1 MAHTLGALTPW
12 LHREFLSQ
20 RNAYGDRLPTTPVEE
35 GKRVQLI
42 RATGMTEANGETL
55 VWAEMNDGELWID
68 CCIPLSLVE
77 QYNRRSL
84 MVPGDVPHSKT
95 ARTFAASSSSKCIF
109 RLLSWR
115 FVIASPLIP
124 SHGQHSPRKSSTLA
138 TPSTATPR
146 TQAPRVCLRI
156 YSFKH
161 YGIGEGTMQADFKP
175 FRSFTPD
182 VTRVR
187 GDGKE
192 DAARQER
199 EKRDKERVA
208 WVRRLED
215 RVRGTSE
222 EQARG
227 DVSAVAEEQVAFM
240 DDLPRPST
248 TTSAPRK
255 TTQLSPVTVIPP
267 PPALPP
273 AHTARPGWPTD
284 KNAPLPRIDFG
295 EVEALLNRYKRKQAV
310 QHDGPIAKDKG
321 KGKAKAVEP
330 EPTHVHSAAH
340 TLPGDPTGDATGDW
354 TSAVAL
360 LTRKRPRASSAS
372 MSAAPPPLAP
382 SAAAPADPP
391 PASPRRPA
399 APLSASPSRR
409 RRDAAQL
416 AAARSP
422 VGRPQ
427 QLSASPRSKKDDATA
442 RREKRLVEMEV
453 DTVKE
458 KGAMDEDFEEDVR
471 YEGTSTMKLLTCIFE
486 QQHHA
491 RRVRGL
497 AGTDLLDEGCAWLA
511 SRWSFAPRYAAYPS
525 AGISMTPH
533 AGRRSSGRPRALVQY
548 RSLDKR
554 SERIGSSDSNSETS
568 DWDDDTDDPSAHLPP
583 PATNPFSPLLLLVG
597 VLIVA
602 IAGGAFVLFLYKR
615 DQSAASDVSASP
627 ATLTQ
632 VATVPVSTVAVT
644 TMLSQ
649 ADSLS
654 ATSPSPASPSTT
666 TPSASSSASA
676 SSPATPSS
684 SSVDHSKLKALGI
697 STFLGNL
704 TGAIA
709 SWYHTDSTTDSTND
723 DDSVPGFAPSLKT
736 MLSSFNGDATAA
748 KKGFCGLK
756 ATVYSPKT
764 GKQVS
769 MIIAD
774 ALDDKW
780 VRTPN
785 SIDVIY
791 GSVRPQL

>member
-1 MAHTLGALTPW
+1 
-12 LHREFLSQ
+12 
-20 RNAYGDRLPTTPVEE
+20 
-35 GKRVQLI
+35 
-42 RATGMTEANGETL
+42 
-55 VWAEMNDGELWID
+55 
-68 CCIPLSLVE
+68 
-77 QYNRRSL
+77 
-84 MVPGDVPHSKT
+84 
-95 ARTFAASSSSKCIF
+95 
-109 RLLSWR
+109 
-115 FVIASPLIP
+115 
-124 SHGQHSPRKSSTLA
+124 
-138 TPSTATPR
+138 
-146 TQAPRVCLRI
+146 
-156 YSFKH
+156 
-161 YGIGEGTMQADFKP
+161 
-175 FRSFTPD
+175 
-182 VTRVR
+182 
-187 GDGKE
+187 
-192 DAARQER
+192 
-199 EKRDKERVA
+199 
-208 WVRRLED
+208 
-215 RVRGTSE
+215 
-222 EQARG
+222 
-227 DVSAVAEEQVAFM
+227 
-240 DDLPRPST
+240 
-248 TTSAPRK
+248 
-255 TTQLSPVTVIPP
+255 
-267 PPALPP
+267 
-273 AHTARPGWPTD
+273 
-284 KNAPLPRIDFG
+284 
-295 EVEALLNRYKRKQAV
+295 
-310 QHDGPIAKDKG
+310 
-321 KGKAKAVEP
+321 
-330 EPTHVHSAAH
+330 
-340 TLPGDPTGDATGDW
+340 
-354 TSAVAL
+354 
-360 LTRKRPRASSAS
+360 
-372 MSAAPPPLAP
+372 
-382 SAAAPADPP
+382 
-391 PASPRRPA
+391 
-399 APLSASPSRR
+399 
-409 RRDAAQL
+409 
-416 AAARSP
+416 
-422 VGRPQ
+422 
-427 QLSASPRSKKDDATA
+427 
-442 RREKRLVEMEV
+442 
-453 DTVKE
+453 
-458 KGAMDEDFEEDVR
+458 
-471 YEGTSTMKLLTCIFE
+471 
-486 QQHHA
+486 
-491 RRVRGL
+491 
-497 AGTDLLDEGCAWLA
+497 
-511 SRWSFAPRYAAYPS
+511 
-525 AGISMTPH
+525 
-533 AGRRSSGRPRALVQY
+533 
-548 RSLDKR
+548 
-554 SERIGSSDSNSETS
+554 IGSSDSNSETS